1 MPEMYLKVETV
12 LQVLHVY
19 TGSNGLL
26 QGGNHLRPWL
36 FVDSSTVDPQ
46 TSRRLS
52 ARISECVLK
61 EKKGFYVL
69 KQNYYI
75 KMCALD
81 VGTVY

>member
-19 TGSNGLL
+19 TGANGLL
-26 QGGNHLRPWL
+26 QGGNRLRPWL

-69 KQNYYI
+69 QQNYYI

-81 VGTVY
+81 VENVY